1 MGKAESAGR
10 CCVKFHDNGRSL
22 KVAPGYVVGQD
33 AEAPFVICEAM
44 SANRA
49 GAIIGRLRRRVRSMP
64 CVCYIEEKRL

>member
-10 CCVKFHDNGRSL
+10 CCVKFHDNGSSF

-49 GAIIGRLRRRVRSMP
+49 GAIIGRLRRRRRSMP
-64 CVCYIEEKRL
+64 CVCNIEGKRV